1 MREQTGVRSVT
12 RVALGAGVT
21 VAGYLVWQG
30 VVSRF
35 GSLPP
40 QARPLIPVEDGRAVA
55 ADVPVLVNGLGY
67 VQAFNSVAVKSRV
80 DGQITEV
87 FFNQGQDVKGG
98 DPLFQ
103 IDPRPFQAAL
113 DQAVGTKEKDQ
124 AQLKGAQLDL
134 DRYAKL
140 VGPGYQSRQ
149 SYENQRATVAQLQAT
164 VKADDARIAAAK
176 LNVDYALIRS
186 PISGRTGQRL
196 VDIGNMVASSQGT
209 TLVTITQLKPIFVSF
224 TVPQSF
230 LDEIRQN
237 QAQAALQVQALATD
251 DVTLLAEGTLV
262 LVDNQ
267 VDAATGTI
275 RLKAQ
280 FENADRR
287 LWPGEFVSARLILAV
302 RKNAVTVPAQ
312 TVMQAAGGAYV
323 YVIKPDNSVERR
335 EVKLAMRQQGLA
347 VIESGL
353 QAGEHVVVNGQY
365 RLSNGAKIK
374 VASTSAAM
382 AQ

>member
-1 MREQTGVRSVT
+1 M
-12 RVALGAGVT
+12 
-21 VAGYLVWQG
+21 
-30 VVSRF
+30 
-35 GSLPP
+35 
-40 QARPLIPVEDGRAVA
+40 
-55 ADVPVLVNGLGY
+55 
-67 VQAFNSVAVKSRV
+67 
-80 DGQITEV
+80 
-87 FFNQGQDVKGG
+87 
-98 DPLFQ
+98 
-103 IDPRPFQAAL
+103 
-113 DQAVGTKEKDQ
+113 
-124 AQLKGAQLDL
+124 
-134 DRYAKL
+134 
-140 VGPGYQSRQ
+140 
-149 SYENQRATVAQLQAT
+149 
-164 VKADDARIAAAK
+164 
-176 LNVDYALIRS
+176 
-186 PISGRTGQRL
+186 
-196 VDIGNMVASSQGT
+196 
-209 TLVTITQLKPIFVSF
+209 TITQLKPIFVSF

-323 YVIKPDNSVERR
+323 YVIKPDNGVERR

-353 QAGEHVVVNGQY
+353 QAGERVVVNGQY